1 MPTNPMEYVW
11 PGIIVAQAMHVA
23 AKLQIP
29 RIVPTETSSVIECRA
44 VKGGAGVGSW
54 NAGGG
59 WPMVGDFR

>member
-29 RIVPTETSSVIECRA
+29 RIVATETSSVIECRA
-44 VKGGAGVGSW
+44 V
-54 NAGGG
+54 
-59 WPMVGDFR
+59 